1 MQVKFKLPAGGS
13 GIPASMK
20 CNHIRGEVLLWC
32 ARYFYLF
39 QEIELDRV
47 KGKGLVATFKNEDMY
62 NTFRLTWDGV
72 EYERLTK

>member
-1 MQVKFKLPAGGS
+1 MKVRFKLPAGGS

-32 ARYFYLF
+32 AMHFYLF
-39 QEIELDRV
+39 LDIELVRV
-47 KGKGLVATFKNEDMY
+47 KGNGLVATFKNIDIY
-62 NTFRLTWDGV
+62 NTFRLTWDGM